1 VVHTLTPM
9 GQRLL
14 HRRLAQVSARMREV
28 QEELRVVEDQ
38 LEHLVDDADEK
49 SLRALVAETPHAQ
62 FEQHEARKHADAM
75 TRHRDDLRIA
85 LAELG
90 MKLDDL
96 LDRLKENAP

>member
-1 VVHTLTPM
+1 
-9 GQRLL
+9 
-14 HRRLAQVSARMREV
+14 MREV

>member
-1 VVHTLTPM
+1 
-9 GQRLL
+9 
-14 HRRLAQVSARMREV
+14 MREV
-28 QEELRVVEDQ
+28 QEELRIVEDQ

-75 TRHRDDLRIA
+75 TRHRDDLRIT

-96 LDRLKENAP
+96 LDRLKEHAP

>member
-1 VVHTLTPM
+1 M

-38 LEHLVDDADEK
+38 LAHLVDDADDK
-49 SLRALVAETPHAQ
+49 SLRAMVAETPHAQ
-62 FEQHEARKHADAM
+62 FEHHEARKHADAM
-75 TRHRDDLRIA
+75 GKHRDDLRIT

-96 LDRLKENAP
+96 LDRLKENAQ